1 MNKVKS
7 GTFNRPKSWR
17 SKGVAGD
24 IYYYQG
30 KGMFFKLKRDGN
42 PSDNNWYFPTES
54 ESNRYWDWVGYF
66 SGTMFEP
73 KIWREYGVPGCIYYE
88 EEYGYLRLKKEGNP
102 SENKWYFPSGGKSNE
117 YWDFISFKAGNPVE
131 PKYWQDEGQK
141 GDYYID
147 ERNGNY
153 FIFKTNG
160 TPSAHHWY
168 FPEDGRD
175 NEYWHCMGK
184 VTKARWLNFI
194 DGKLPINQI
203 SLPGTHDSATGTYS
217 EGIGD
222 GGIVKTQDES
232 VYEQLKSG
240 VRFIDARCRHISNSF
255 AMHHGIIYLNKMFGD
270 ILNEC
275 KRFLQENPSEFI
287 LMSVKREHTEEQ
299 CTRSFQET
307 FEKEYYDS
315 YWWFGEDRFPLL
327 EEVRGK
333 IVLFSRFGG
342 PHGIQTSWKDNATFD
357 IGERI
362 HVQDEYNQTDEVKK
376 WHAIRDAWYFS
387 ADRGKPEWMTINF
400 TSIAPEFWGTTS
412 IRDYAEDKNPEL
424 ATHIMSRGECCG
436 VVVSDFHN
444 IAMLSNGVI
453 TTNFRNILSPARGL
467 FLAFLLIS

>member
-1 MNKVKS
+1 MD
-7 GTFNRPKSWR
+7 PKSWDVDE
-17 SKGVAGD
+17 GQEGD
-24 IYYYQG
+24 YFYSARLNSFFILKKNG
-30 KGMFFKLKRDGN
+30 K
-42 PSDNNWYFPTES
+42 PSSFNWYFPENGQDNT
-54 ESNRYWDWVGYF
+54 YWHYMG
-66 SGTMFEP
+66 P
-73 KIWREYGVPGCIYYE
+73 
-88 EEYGYLRLKKEGNP
+88 LKK
-102 SENKWYFPSGGKSNE
+102 K
-117 YWDFISFKAGNPVE
+117 
-131 PKYWQDEGQK
+131 
-141 GDYYID
+141 
-147 ERNGNY
+147 
-153 FIFKTNG
+153 
-160 TPSAHHWY
+160 
-168 FPEDGRD
+168 
-175 NEYWHCMGK
+175 C
-184 VTKARWLNFI
+184 WLKFI

-217 EGIGD
+217 EGIGE
-222 GGIVKTQDES
+222 GGMVKTQDDS
-232 VYEQLKSG
+232 VYEQLNSG
-240 VRFIDARCRHISNSF
+240 IRFIDARCRHISNSF
-255 AMHHGIIYLNKMFGD
+255 AMHHGKIYLNKMFGD

-376 WHAIRDAWYFS
+376 WHAIENAWSFAAY
-387 ADRGKPEWMTINF
+387 RGNTEWMTINF
-400 TSIAPEFWGTTS
+400 TSIAAGFWGTRS

-453 TTNFRNILSPARGL
+453 MTNFRNMLNPARGL